1 MKTVVPTAAISAT
14 MDCQSL
20 KGARRHPYTI
30 RVTRKETIHV
40 LCERALLV
48 VLSYHIKKLF
58 RDINIVFAIRDFE
71 GSFITMIRDAFIGI
85 SLCLDGDLLAR
96 TKSN

>member
-1 MKTVVPTAAISAT
+1 
-14 MDCQSL
+14 MDCKSL
-20 KGARRHPYTI
+20 KGVGRRPYTI
-30 RVTRKETIHV
+30 GVTRKETIHV
-40 LCERALLV
+40 LCERAFLV